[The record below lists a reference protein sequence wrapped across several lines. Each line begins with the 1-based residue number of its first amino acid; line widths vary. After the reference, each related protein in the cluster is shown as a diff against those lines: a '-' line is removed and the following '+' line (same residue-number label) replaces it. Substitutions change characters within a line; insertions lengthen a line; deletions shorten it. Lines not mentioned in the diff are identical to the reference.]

1 MIPQG
6 VTSIGKWAFLNCSSL
21 TNVVIP
27 DGVTSIDDY
36 AFYDCNNLTSF
47 TCLATNPPALGIG
60 AFYGMNGIIY
70 VPIYVP
76 AVSVDAY
83 KAADDWKDYASQ
95 IQAIPE

>member
-6 VTSIGKWAFLNCSSL
+6 VTSIGKWAFQNCSSL

-76 AVSVDAY
+76 AASVDAY